1 MTLGKPLTAQRSLSC
16 CAFIMSMSKMS
27 VNPNWKLYKLVNQLL
42 SGELTST
49 EFQMNSVSKNL
60 INLNIKLVFLLGVK
74 KCPNNYKTDFLNL
87 GHNLNRQNLLISIP
101 RFWNSFCNFPI
112 CKVNW
117 GLKTTAV
124 HVWFSVGLIGQFGP
138 IKFSFQLTILNYG
151 RHSSGF
157 FCYLTSVPLP
167 N

>member
-101 RFWNSFCNFPI
+101 RF
-112 CKVNW
+112 
-117 GLKTTAV
+117 
-124 HVWFSVGLIGQFGP
+124 
-138 IKFSFQLTILNYG
+138 
-151 RHSSGF
+151 
-157 FCYLTSVPLP
+157 
-167 N
+167 